1 MPSKFDP
8 DYQWLGILRQDQSP
22 HSYRLLGLEPFEADP
37 QVIAAAADR
46 QLGFLRQPH
55 SGATAHDCQKLLNEV
70 SHARLRLL
78 KPAAKQTSDFEL
90 RGKLKGAGHKLR
102 SGPFIGSTDRMRKSP
117 FRNPLALFVAGL
129 VLLLAA
135 PKPTQSSDTVA
146 QAAPPATEPSLKND
160 PPKTSAAPVP
170 DLAAQETSNKE
181 LHELF
186 KDEYGNLKRDEA
198 KLLFATKLKSVA
210 DESDDDLTT
219 KYVCLEEA
227 RRLTAEAGDLTK
239 AMTLADTQALKF
251 QTNAGQVKAA
261 TLKIVS
267 QKFKS
272 PAVNADLISHSLTLI
287 DELMLVND
295 YQLAGNVAMVAGQV
309 AVRMKDKATAA
320 MLVDLRRENEELAK
334 EFPLANQAHTTL
346 QKQPNNAEAKAL
358 WGRWLCFRED
368 KWDEGLKLLQD
379 TGDEKQ
385 RELVARDLTGPTET
399 EAMIQLGSDWL
410 DYAKSRKDRSLVG
423 FCTRAVHWLSQAEK
437 GATGLTKTRIDKLIE
452 QAYFA
457 RDKTT
462 PLMTLI
468 DSVSKKVKQ
477 KLYVSSV
484 ETRHDIGSA
493 YEELPPEGGVLV
505 GFNYSVGKYLNYYT
519 VVKAIQP
526 IYATKGGLKRGEWRG
541 KPEGPIVEIMAREG
555 YAVSNVGHWVG
566 ACVATMQVV
575 FSRVTR
581 SGLDL
586 DNSYV
591 SKNIGDEKHDI
602 PGYVRGEK
610 PDKQPIIGMFGHA
623 NDFWGGFGVITTK

>member
-8 DYQWLGILRQDQSP
+8 YHKWLGILPKDQPP

-37 QVIAAAADR
+37 QVIAAAAER
-46 QLGFLRQPH
+46 QLGFLRPLQ
-55 SGATAHDCQKLLNEV
+55 SGANAHDCQKLLNEV
-70 SHARLRLL
+70 SHARLCFL
-78 KPAAKQTSDFEL
+78 KPAAKQTSDSEL
-90 RGKLKGAGHKLR
+90 RGKLKRAGHKLR
-102 SGPFIGSTDRMRKSP
+102 SGQLIGSTNRMRKSP

-135 PKPTQSSDTVA
+135 PQPTQSSDTVA
-146 QAAPPATEPSLKND
+146 QAAPPTTEPSPKND

-170 DLAAQETSNKE
+170 DLAAQETSNKQ
-181 LHELF
+181 LRELF
-186 KDEYGNLKRDEA
+186 KDEYGNLKKDEE
-198 KLLFATKLKSVA
+198 KLLFATKLENVA
-210 DESDDDLTT
+210 NESGNDLTT
-219 KYVCLEEA
+219 KYVCLEEV
-227 RRLTAEAGDLTK
+227 RRLTAEAGDLAK
-239 AMTLADTQALKF
+239 AMALADTQALEF

-385 RELVARDLTGPTET
+385 RELVARDLAVPTDT
-399 EAMIQLGSDWL
+399 EAMIKLGSDWL

-423 FCTRAVHWLSQAEK
+423 FSTRAVHWLSQAEK
-437 GATGLTKTRIDKLIE
+437 GATGLTKTRIEKLIE

-457 RDKTT
+457 RDKNT

-468 DSVSKKVKQ
+468 DSVSKKVKR
-477 KLYVSSV
+477 KSYVSSV
-484 ETRHDIGSA
+484 ETRHDLGTA

-505 GFNYSVGKYLNYYT
+505 GFNCSIGKYANSIL

-526 IYATKGGLKRGEWRG
+526 IYATKGGLKLGEWRG
-541 KPEGPIVEIMAREG
+541 KPESVAVEKVMAREG
-555 YAVSNVGHWVG
+555 YAVSDIRHAIGN
-566 ACVATMQVV
+566 CVDSIQVV

-586 DNSYV
+586 DNSYA
-591 SKNIGDEKHDI
+591 SKQIGRPIKIEAAI
-602 PGYVRGEK
+602 RGEK
-610 PDKQPIIGMFGHA
+610 PDNQPIIGMFGHA
-623 NDFWGGFGVITTK
+623 SDFWSGFGVISTK